1 MTFSDLEV
9 AVSQSSRKY
18 GYIRDNAF
26 SVWTP
31 GAGKVQ
37 HGYSREL
44 AGAMLYEADEFFDRA
59 LVLYLLRSHLRELQA
74 STWAGVAAY
83 YANYVL
89 ALSFVRLHMRSVT
102 HLSGEQV
109 FEVTRTDNQTPYFM
123 MGAAL
128 LQFPTTPA

>member
-1 MTFSDLEV
+1 
-9 AVSQSSRKY
+9 
-18 GYIRDNAF
+18 
-26 SVWTP
+26 
-31 GAGKVQ
+31 
-37 HGYSREL
+37 
-44 AGAMLYEADEFFDRA
+44 MLYEADEFFDRA

-128 LQFPTTPA
+128 LQLRLRHNLSIR